1 MVHRPEIERTSHWFR
16 ADLARQFDAVVRLDH
31 TSVLTPLERT
41 PLWEMGDPPE
51 TYPIGL

>member
-41 PLWEMGDPPE
+41 PLWDTGEPPE
-51 TYPIGL
+51 TYPTGL